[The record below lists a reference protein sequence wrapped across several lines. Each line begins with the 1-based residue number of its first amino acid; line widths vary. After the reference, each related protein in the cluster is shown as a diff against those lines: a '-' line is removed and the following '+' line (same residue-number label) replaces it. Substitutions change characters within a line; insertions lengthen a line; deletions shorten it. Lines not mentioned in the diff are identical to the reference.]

1 MDPQQLVKAI
11 ERTASRIK
19 AQEAI
24 KKEALANGDDV
35 KVKAAEKLIAKYNKE
50 ATRLQKML

>member
-11 ERTASRIK
+11 ERTAARIK
-19 AQEAI
+19 AQERI
-24 KKEALANGDDV
+24 KKEATESGDAV
-35 KVKAAEKLIAKYNKE
+35 KVKAADKLIAKYTKE

>member
-19 AQEAI
+19 AQEVI